1 VADHSGGTY
10 YGLQFAE
17 LLTATS
23 GEIQFAMN
31 RSEPGSPDAIILSR
45 CDIFD
50 SQGLALKLIR
60 SGSYKNHDPS
70 KPLRFG
76 KKSQPSD

>member
-1 VADHSGGTY
+1 
-10 YGLQFAE
+10 FPE
-17 LLTATS
+17 LPTGNP

-50 SQGLALKLIR
+50 SQGLALSLIR
-60 SGSYKNHDPS
+60 SGAY
-70 KPLRFG
+70 
-76 KKSQPSD
+76 KKSRSLQAFEIWEK